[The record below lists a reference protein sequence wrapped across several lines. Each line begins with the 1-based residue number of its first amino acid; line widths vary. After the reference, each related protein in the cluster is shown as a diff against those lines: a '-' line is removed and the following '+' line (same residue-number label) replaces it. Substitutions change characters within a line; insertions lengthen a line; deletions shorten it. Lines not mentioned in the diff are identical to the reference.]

1 MNYQA
6 KTAQPAI
13 VSGGLI
19 SRAWKYKLWWLLP
32 LGVLLLLLG
41 VIYAL
46 EHLSSADSEMYP
58 TSSRSYFSLSR
69 PC

>member
-6 KTAQPAI
+6 KAAEPALA
-13 VSGGLI
+13 SGGLMR
-19 SRAWKYKLWWLLP
+19 RAWKHKLWWLLP

-46 EHLSSADSEMYP
+46 GHLSSADSEMYP
-58 TSSRSYFSLSR
+58 TSSRNYPSFFHL
-69 PC
+69 C

>member
-1 MNYQA
+1 MNHQA
-6 KTAQPAI
+6 KASQFLI
-13 VSGGLI
+13 VPGGLL
-19 SRAWKYKLWWLLP
+19 SRAWKHRLWWLLP

-58 TSSRSYFSLSR
+58 TSSRNYFSLSR
-69 PC
+69 TC

>member
-1 MNYQA
+1 MNYQLKA
-6 KTAQPAI
+6 AQPALAPG
-13 VSGGLI
+13 SFM
-19 SRAWKYKLWWLLP
+19 SRAWKHKLWWLLP

-46 EHLSSADSEMYP
+46 GHLSSADSEMYP
-58 TSSRSYFSLSR
+58 TSSRHHSSLTR

>member
-1 MNYQA
+1 MNHQVKA
-6 KTAQPAI
+6 SQPLL
-13 VSGGLI
+13 VPGGFL
-19 SRAWKYKLWWLLP
+19 SRAWKHRLWWLLP

-58 TSSRSYFSLSR
+58 TSSRNYFSLSR

>member
-1 MNYQA
+1 MNHQVKA
-6 KTAQPAI
+6 SQPLL
-13 VSGGLI
+13 VPGGFL
-19 SRAWKYKLWWLLP
+19 SRAWKHRLWWLLP

-58 TSSRSYFSLSR
+58 TSSRNYFSLFR